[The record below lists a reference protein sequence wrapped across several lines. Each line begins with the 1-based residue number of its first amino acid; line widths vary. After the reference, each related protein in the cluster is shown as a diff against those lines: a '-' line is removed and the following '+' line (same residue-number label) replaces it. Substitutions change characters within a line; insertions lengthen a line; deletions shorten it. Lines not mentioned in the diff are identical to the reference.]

1 MERVAIYNR
10 CSTEEEAQINALA
23 IQAAESR
30 ERAVSKGW
38 RIADQYI
45 ESESGTRAAN
55 RSEYLRL
62 LRDMDGDKFDIIM
75 IKSIDRLMRS
85 AKDWYFFL
93 DKLTRSGKKL
103 YIYIDD
109 KYYTPED
116 SLISGIKAILAEDFS
131 RELSKKIKNAHRRR
145 QERKSG
151 LNITVPMFGWNRLE
165 KDVYEINQEE
175 AEAYRQ
181 AFEMVKEG
189 KGFYSLANDM
199 YERGVRGKKG
209 ERISDVQWRKMLYSP
224 RAWGTVVLHTREYD
238 FDRKRYVSLPEEEW
252 IYVEGALPPIVS
264 REYHQEF
271 LERMASCRRRD
282 RGEDVGRRPSGRR
295 RYSLSGR
302 LCCGEC
308 GRVYYRMGLPA
319 GKGGRIRWKCSRA
332 LKQGRRHEGNPEGCS
347 NINVLEE
354 ELLKAVEAA
363 CRGKYD
369 MLSDRDEEIVREA
382 LAVIREGIGGDSG
395 KGEEPRLEKEWGR
408 LLRKQRVLLDKLTD
422 EVISDKDYQTANREL
437 EARLT
442 ALRVRREGIKK
453 AASEYN
459 ECEKRLSAIRRV
471 LQAGDLLT
479 RARTRELIL
488 EVEKIYIHSDGRLE
502 IILDGKKLE
511 GVYPV

>member
-282 RGEDVGRRPSGRR
+282 RGEDAGRRPSGRR

-369 MLSDRDEEIVREA
+369 MLADRDEEIVREA

-442 ALRVRREGIKK
+442 ALRVRREGIKR

-459 ECEKRLSAIRRV
+459 DCEKRLSAIRRV

-488 EVEKIYIHSDGRLE
+488 EV
-502 IILDGKKLE
+502 
-511 GVYPV
+511 

>member
-282 RGEDVGRRPSGRR
+282 RGEDAGRRPSGRR

-459 ECEKRLSAIRRV
+459 ECEKRLSAIRRA

-502 IILDGKKLE
+502 IILGGKKLE